1 METMSSHIGAL
12 TIAVRVSAET
22 GEQLQALARA
32 EDRSVS
38 ELASRAIEEYIRQ
51 ARFPGIRFMNTPTG
65 ERKAV
70 LRSGH
75 SVWGVVFNARGFAM
89 EAQRTAAH
97 LEVPVESVRL
107 ALDYYAAYP
116 IEIDEHLARLEELPE
131 DLHPIIPS
139 AGAGNVTD
147 PDDAPAS

>member
-12 TIAVRVSAET
+12 TIAARVSAET
-22 GEQLQALARA
+22 GERLQALARA

-38 ELASRAIEEYIRQ
+38 ELAGRAIEEYIRQ
-51 ARFPGIRFMNTPTG
+51 ARFPGIRFMNAPTG

-75 SVWGVVFNARGFAM
+75 SVWGIVFNARGFGM
-89 EAQRTAAH
+89 DAQKTAEH
-97 LEVPVESVRL
+97 LVISVESVRL

-139 AGAGNVTD
+139 GGAGNVTD